1 MEKKKLIKVITLAIT
16 NLENSIEA
24 HGRSDNSQNEL
35 HNYIWKAAAYSEYTL
50 FLLSLMMGKKLEASS
65 WKSKSHPRQMEEKN
79 ALMNALALLKEARE
93 SIEANN
99 LHKSYKKT
107 WISRGCLLFIQNIF
121 EKKRQYN
128 NTSKL

>member
-16 NLENSIEA
+16 NLENLIEA
-24 HGRSDNSQNEL
+24 RGRSDNSQHEL
-35 HNYIWKAAAYSEYTL
+35 HNYIWRAAAYSEYAL
-50 FLLSLMMGKKLEASS
+50 FLLSLMIGEELEASS
-65 WKSKSHPRQMEEKN
+65 WKSKSHPKQVEEKV
-79 ALMNALALLKEARE
+79 ALMNTLALLEEARA

-99 LHKSYKKT
+99 LHQSYKKT

-121 EKKRQYN
+121 EKKRLYN

>member
-1 MEKKKLIKVITLAIT
+1 MEKKKLIKVITSAIT

-24 HGRSDNSQNEL
+24 HERRDKNEL
-35 HNYIWKAAAYSEYTL
+35 HNYIWRAAAYSEYAL
-50 FLLSLMMGKKLEASS
+50 FLLSLMMGEELEGSS
-65 WKSKSHPRQMEEKN
+65 WKSKSHPKQVEEKI
-79 ALMNALALLKEARE
+79 ALMNALTLLNEAIE

-121 EKKRQYN
+121 EKK
-128 NTSKL
+128 SMK